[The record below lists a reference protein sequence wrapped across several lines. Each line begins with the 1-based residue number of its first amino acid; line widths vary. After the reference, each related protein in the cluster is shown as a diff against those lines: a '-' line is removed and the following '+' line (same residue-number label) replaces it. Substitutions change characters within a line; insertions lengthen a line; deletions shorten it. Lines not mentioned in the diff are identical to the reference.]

1 MIPGAFFIWP
11 QVKGESMETPLKYY
25 TIRNQADEETAEI
38 FIYGDVGESLWSEG
52 TGAKQFAEDLK
63 KCGKVGN
70 LSIRINSPGGS
81 VFEGLAIY
89 NTLERHSAK
98 KTVTIDGL
106 AASIASVIAMAGDT
120 VIMPK
125 NAILMIHNPFAMV
138 LGNAD
143 DMRKM
148 AEGLDKIKEGLIS
161 AYQRKTKMSSQ
172 DISDLM
178 SDETWMT
185 ADEALKF
192 GFADIVDEPMHM
204 AASMT
209 FDLTKFKNVPK
220 NIFNFEKGRDC
231 KMAND
236 VDKEHEKFELR
247 QIAERQRSTEI
258 LAIGK
263 TCNFKDEAMSAVE
276 EGISIEDFRKFVMGE
291 LQKKIQPIGFLYD
304 RGREDKVSYGTGARD
319 LSRGSG
325 PFRTLG
331 DQLQSIVASS
341 SPGAKVDP
349 RLYQVRDSAGGL
361 SEKIPSEGGFL
372 VQSEFSY
379 ALLQKANE
387 TGILAS
393 KCYHIPIGGNFNGIE
408 LPVIDET
415 SRADGSRWGG
425 IQAYWLA
432 EAAEKQP
439 SKPKFGRLSLT
450 LSKLVGL
457 CYTSDELLA
466 DAGVLQAIVTD
477 GFSTEI
483 GFRMD
488 DAILNGTGVAQP
500 LGILN
505 SSALIT
511 VSKET
516 GQAAATLVF
525 ENLVKIWARCYGRS
539 RKNAVWLIN
548 QDLEPQLFTL
558 GLIVGMGGNSVYMPS
573 GGLSAS
579 PYSTLFGRPIIPME
593 QCQTLGTKGDVVLFD
608 PSQYLVIDKGVE
620 SDVSIHLR
628 FLYDESTFRFVYRV
642 DGAPIWKSALIPF
655 KGPANTQSPYVTL
668 QAR

>member
-1 MIPGAFFIWP
+1 M
-11 QVKGESMETPLKYY
+11 KTPLNYY
-25 TIRNQADEETAEI
+25 TIRNQADDEGSAEVLL
-38 FIYGDVGESLWSEG
+38 YGNIGEDLWSEG

-63 KCGKVGN
+63 ALGPIKN

-81 VFEGLAIY
+81 LFEGISIF

-98 KTVTIDGL
+98 KVVTVDGL

-120 VIMPK
+120 VIMPR
-125 NAILMIHNPFAMV
+125 NAIMMIHDPFGMTIGDAKEH
-138 LGNAD
+138 
-143 DMRKM
+143 RKM

-161 AYQRKTKMSSQ
+161 AYQRKTKMSNQ
-172 DISDLM
+172 DIADLM

-185 ADEALKF
+185 AVEAVEW
-192 GFADIVDEPMHM
+192 GFADEVAEPMRM
-204 AASMT
+204 AASMN
-209 FDLTKFKNVPK
+209 FDLSKFKHAPK

-304 RGREDKVSYGTGARD
+304 RGREDKVPYGSGVRD

-325 PFRTLG
+325 PFRSLG
-331 DQLQSIVASS
+331 EQLQSIVASS
-341 SPGAKVDP
+341 SPGGKIDP
-349 RLYQVRDSAGGL
+349 KLYQVRNAAGL
-361 SEKIPSEGGFL
+361 NEKIPSEGGFL
-372 VQSEFSY
+372 VQPEFSY

-425 IQAYWLA
+425 ILAYWLA

-439 SKPKFGRLSLT
+439 SKPKFGALSLN
-450 LSKLVGL
+450 LKKLVGL
-457 CYTSDELLA
+457 CFTSDELLA
-466 DAGVLQAIVTD
+466 DAVVLQSIVTD
-477 GFSTEI
+477 GFSQEI

-488 DAILNGTGVAQP
+488 DAILNGTGVGQP

-539 RKNAVWLIN
+539 RKNAIWLIN

-593 QCQTLGTKGDVVLFD
+593 QCQTLGTKGDIILFD

-642 DGAPIWKSALIPF
+642 DGAPIWKSPLIPF
-655 KGPANTQSPYVTL
+655 KGAANTQSPYVTL
-668 QAR
+668 QTR

>member
-1 MIPGAFFIWP
+1 
-11 QVKGESMETPLKYY
+11 METPLKYY
-25 TIRNQADEETAEI
+25 TIRNQADDEGSAEI
-38 FIYGDVGESLWSEG
+38 LLYGDIGDSLWSEG

-70 LSIRINSPGGS
+70 LNIRINSPGGS

-120 VIMPK
+120 VVMPK
-125 NAILMIHNPFAMV
+125 NAVMMVHDPLAMTV
-138 LGNAD
+138 GNAED
-143 DMRKM
+143 HRKM
-148 AEGLDKIKEGLIS
+148 AEGLDKIKTGLIS
-161 AYQRKTKMSSQ
+161 AYAKKTKMSNQ
-172 DISDLM
+172 DIADLM

-185 ADEALKF
+185 ANEAVEW
-192 GFADIVDEPMHM
+192 GFADEVAEPMRM
-204 AASMT
+204 AASMN
-209 FDLTKFKNVPK
+209 FDLSAYKNVPK
-220 NIFNFEKGRDC
+220 NIFAKSERRTNHME
-231 KMAND
+231 NEQI
-236 VDKEHEKFELR
+236 EHTRFLSR
-247 QIAERQRSTEI
+247 QQSERERSNEI
-258 LAIGK
+258 LEIGK
-263 TCNFKDEAMSAVE
+263 VGSCLEEAVAAVQSGSTVE
-276 EGISIEDFRKFVMGE
+276 EFRKFVMSE
-291 LQKKIQPIGFLYD
+291 MQKKIVPIGPLYPI
-304 RGREDKVSYGTGARD
+304 EDSDELLAKVPYGTGTRD

-331 DQLQSIVASS
+331 QQLQSIVASS
-341 SPGAKVDP
+341 SPGGKIDP
-349 RLYQVRDSAGGL
+349 KLYQVRNAAGL
-361 SEKIPSEGGFL
+361 NEKIPSEGGWL
-372 VQSEFSY
+372 VQPEFSY

-393 KCYHIPIGGNFNGIE
+393 KCYHIPIGGNFSGIE

-477 GFSTEI
+477 GFSQEI

-488 DAILNGTGVAQP
+488 DAILNGTGVGQP

-505 SSALIT
+505 SSALVVVT
-511 VSKET
+511 KEV
-516 GQAAATLVF
+516 GQAATLVF
-525 ENLVKIWARCYGRS
+525 ENLVKMWARCYGRS
-539 RKNAVWLIN
+539 RKNAIWLLN
-548 QDLEPQLFTL
+548 QDTEVQLFSL
-558 GLIVGMGGNSVYMPS
+558 GIIVGMGGSSVYMPA

-579 PYSTLFGRPIIPME
+579 PYSTLFGRPIIPLE
-593 QCQTLGTKGDVVLFD
+593 QCGTLGAKGDIILFD

-655 KGPANTQSPYVTL
+655 KGAANTQSPYVTL

>member
-1 MIPGAFFIWP
+1 MN
-11 QVKGESMETPLKYY
+11 YY
-25 TIRNQADEETAEI
+25 TIRNQVDDEGSAEI
-38 FIYGDVGESLWSEG
+38 LLYGDIGESLWSEG

-63 KCGKVGN
+63 KCGKVKN
-70 LSIRINSPGGS
+70 LSIRINSSGGS
-81 VFEGLAIY
+81 VFEGLSIF

-120 VIMPK
+120 VIMPR
-125 NAILMIHNPFAMV
+125 NAIMMIHDPFGMTIGDAKEH
-138 LGNAD
+138 
-143 DMRKM
+143 RKM

-161 AYQRKTKMSSQ
+161 AYTKKSGLS
-172 DISDLM
+172 DKEVSDLM
-178 SDETWMT
+178 SDETWMG
-185 ADEALKF
+185 ADEAVQW
-192 GFADIVDEPMHM
+192 GFADEVAEPMRM
-204 AASMT
+204 AASMN
-209 FDLTKFKNVPK
+209 FDLSAYKNVPK
-220 NIFNFEKGRDC
+220 NLFNFEKGRDC

-236 VDKEHEKFELR
+236 VDKEHEKFQQR
-247 QIAERQRSTEI
+247 QTAERERSTEI
-258 LAIGK
+258 LSIGK
-263 TCNFKDEAMSAVE
+263 SLDFKDEAMEAVE
-276 EGISIEDFRKFVMGE
+276 KGISIEDFRKFVMGE
-291 LQKKIQPIGFLYD
+291 LQKKIQPIDFLYD
-304 RGREDKVSYGTGARD
+304 RGREDKVPYGTGGRD

-331 DQLQSIVASS
+331 QQLQSIAASS
-341 SPGAKVDP
+341 SPGGKIDP
-349 RLYQVRDSAGGL
+349 KLYQVRNAAGL
-361 SEKIPSEGGFL
+361 NEKIPSEGGFL
-372 VQSEFSY
+372 VQPEFSY

-393 KCYHIPIGGNFNGIE
+393 KCYRIPVGGNFNGLE

-425 IQAYWLA
+425 ILAYWLA

-450 LSKLVGL
+450 LNKLVGL

-466 DAGVLQAIVTD
+466 DAAVLQSIVTD
-477 GFSTEI
+477 GFSQEI

-488 DAILNGTGVAQP
+488 DAILNGSGVGQP

-505 SSALIT
+505 SSALVT
-511 VSKET
+511 VTKET
-516 GQAAATLVF
+516 GQPAATLVF
-525 ENLVKIWARCYGRS
+525 ENLVKMWSRCYGRS
-539 RKNAVWLIN
+539 RKNAIWLLN
-548 QDLEPQLFTL
+548 QDTEVQLFSL
-558 GLIVGMGGNSVYMPS
+558 GLIVGMGGSSVYMPA
-573 GGLSAS
+573 GGLSVS
-579 PYSTLFGRPIIPME
+579 PFATLFGRPIIALE
-593 QCQTLGTKGDVVLFD
+593 QCQTLGTKGDIILFD

-642 DGAPIWKSALIPF
+642 DGAPIWKSPLIPF
-655 KGPANTQSPYVTL
+655 KGAANTQSPYVTL